1 MKQQEKQEI
10 LLNKLYD
17 LIFDDNFKATQ
28 SELQI
33 ANKTVFLYMVSR
45 LNVLQVCACFTLI
58 IAHKSELIY
67 DDKTLNNAI
76 FETLKSE

>member
-1 MKQQEKQEI
+1 MKQKEKQEI
-10 LLNKLYD
+10 LLQNLYD
-17 LIFDDNFKATQ
+17 FIFSDNFKATT

-33 ANKTVFLYMVSR
+33 ANKTVWLYTASR

-67 DDKTLNNAI
+67 DNKTLNNAI